1 MIYIDV
7 AYGSDIPKVKECL
20 ARAGAKH
27 PHVITDGSCTPPSP
41 RLVEFA
47 GSGIRFRLSCYV
59 DDYDNSSVYAGQVR
73 ELIYKELVDNGVEIP
88 YNRLQIDI
96 LSDATHASE

>member
-1 MIYIDV
+1 M
-7 AYGSDIPKVKECL
+7 
-20 ARAGAKH
+20 
-27 PHVITDGSCTPPSP
+27 
-41 RLVEFA
+41 
-47 GSGIRFRLSCYV
+47 
-59 DDYDNSSVYAGQVR
+59 DDYDNSWVYAGQVR